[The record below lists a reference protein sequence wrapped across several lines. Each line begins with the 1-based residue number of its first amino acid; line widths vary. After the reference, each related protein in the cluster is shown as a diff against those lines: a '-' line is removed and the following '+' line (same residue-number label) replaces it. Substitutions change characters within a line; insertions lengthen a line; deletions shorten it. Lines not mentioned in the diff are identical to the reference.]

1 MILSLQIDQISPQIN
16 VFFPQKNDICIIIF
30 TFQKTEADFEAME
43 QRISEAKLK
52 HNISYLELLREVAV
66 RCEEFVIFVREK
78 RFGPDPT
85 TWPQP
90 CPHLLSPLPILSPF
104 GTCFTSQPNF
114 TQR

>member
-1 MILSLQIDQISPQIN
+1 M
-16 VFFPQKNDICIIIF
+16 
-30 TFQKTEADFEAME
+30 ME
-43 QRISEAKLK
+43 HRLSEAKLK

-90 CPHLLSPLPILSPF
+90 CLHLLSPLPILSPF